1 MSEGKDFTRTNIIA
15 VLVTRIWRGLSSLRL
30 AALLLALFV
39 IVVLLGTVVPQMPSP
54 VAGNASAR
62 AEWLAVARQ
71 RFGARAA
78 LYQWLGLFTVYR
90 SPVFVLVVVL
100 LALNT
105 LVCTVNRLGVVWRG
119 IVASPRVIQ
128 PTAFYTQARFRAT
141 IPADRAAADRVSR
154 VLARRRYRVVQV
166 VREGVTYFYA
176 DRGRWSHLAMPLV
189 HLGVLVVVLA
199 FAATRWAGW
208 RMPDVVLPPGQVV
221 PVGQGW
227 ALRSEDFAVERAP
240 DGGWDYAAT
249 IAVLA
254 DEVEVQR
261 ETVRVNAPLR
271 YGGVSC
277 YLTSY
282 GPAVRV
288 DARDEQVSAVT
299 MRVEST
305 AREAQGS
312 IVISFAGAGAGEKL
326 LVPEYDL
333 ALDLVHHAQEP
344 PLFVQVRR
352 LDDGQL
358 LAQGY
363 PDEGEKVEVGG
374 VRFTFTR
381 EYYPVLE
388 LVHDP
393 GFGPAVAGASV
404 MVMGLV
410 LAFFVPR
417 RRLWLR
423 VAEDEICLVGQA
435 RRDTPGFEEEFARVV
450 EALRQAVRDNDAR

>member
-1 MSEGKDFTRTNIIA
+1 MSEGRGFAGTNIIA
-15 VLVTRIWRGLSSLRL
+15 GLVTRIWRGLSSLRL

-39 IVVLLGTVVPQMPSP
+39 VVVLLGTVVPQMPSP

-62 AEWLAVARQ
+62 AEWLAVARE

-78 LYQWLGLFTVYR
+78 LYQLLGLFTVYR
-90 SPVFVLVVVL
+90 SPVFILVVVL

-105 LVCTVNRLGVVWRG
+105 LVCTVNRFGVVWRG
-119 IVASPRVIQ
+119 IAASPRVAQ
-128 PTAFYTQARFRAT
+128 PAAFYAQARFRAT
-141 IPADRAAADRVSR
+141 IPTDRAAADRVSH
-154 VLARRRYRVVQV
+154 VLTRRRYRVVQV

-176 DRGRWSHLAMPLV
+176 DRGRWAYLAMPLV

-199 FAATRWAGW
+199 FAATQWTGW
-208 RMPDVVLPPGQVV
+208 RRPDVVLPPGQVV

-227 ALRSEDFAVERAP
+227 ALRSEDFTVERAP

-254 DEVEVQR
+254 DDVEVQR
-261 ETVRVNAPLR
+261 ETVRVNVPLR

-288 DARDEQVSAVT
+288 NARDEQGAAVT

-305 AREAQGS
+305 AQEAQGS
-312 IVISFAGAGAGEKL
+312 IVISFAGTGAGEAVI
-326 LVPEYDL
+326 VPEYNL

-352 LDDGQL
+352 VDDGQL

-363 PDEGEKVEVGG
+363 PDEGEEVEVGG

-393 GFGPAVAGASV
+393 GFGPAVGGASV
-404 MVMGLV
+404 MVMGLL

-417 RRLWLR
+417 RRLWAR
-423 VAEDEICLVGQA
+423 VAEDEICLIGQV

-450 EALRQAVRDNDAR
+450 AALRQAVGDSDAR

>member
-1 MSEGKDFTRTNIIA
+1 MSEGKGFAGTNIIA

-30 AALLLALFV
+30 AAILLALFV
-39 IVVLLGTVVPQMPSP
+39 VVVLLGTVVPQMPSP

-62 AEWLAVARQ
+62 AEWLTVVRE
-71 RFGARAA
+71 RCGARAR
-78 LYQWLGLFTVYR
+78 LYELLGLFTVYR
-90 SPVFVLVVVL
+90 SPVFILVVVL

-105 LVCTVNRLGVVWRG
+105 LVCTVNRFGVVWRG
-119 IVASPRVIQ
+119 IAALPRVAQ
-128 PTAFYTQARFRAT
+128 PAAFYAQARFRAT
-141 IPADRAAADRVSR
+141 IPTDRAATGQVNR
-154 VLARRRYRVVQV
+154 VLTRRRYRVVQAA
-166 VREGVTYFYA
+166 REGVTYFYA

-189 HLGVLVVVLA
+189 HLGTLAVILA

-208 RMPDVVLPPGQVV
+208 RIPDVVLPPGQVV
-221 PVGQGW
+221 SGGRGW
-227 ALRSEDFAVERAP
+227 ALRSEGFAVEHAP

-249 IAVLA
+249 IAVLS

-261 ETVRVNAPLR
+261 QTVRVNAPLSYR
-271 YGGVSC
+271 GVTC

-288 DARDEQVSAVT
+288 DARDEQGTAVT

-305 AREAQGS
+305 GQEAQGHM
-312 IVISFAGAGAGEKL
+312 VISFAGAGAGEKL
-326 LVPEYDL
+326 IVPEHEL

-363 PDEGEKVEVGG
+363 PDVGKEVEVSG

-393 GFGPAVAGASV
+393 GFGPAVGGASV
-404 MVMGLV
+404 MVIGLL

-417 RRLWLR
+417 RRLWVR
-423 VAEDEICLVGQA
+423 VAEGEICLVGQV
-435 RRDTPGFEEEFARVV
+435 RGDTPGFEEEFARVV
-450 EALRQAVRDNDAR
+450 AALRQAVRDSHAR